1 MGRAEAPGP
10 ARQGTDRGGVPG
22 IRQDPRSVHPGLQR
36 PFDPGPGRNGRV
48 LGADSRSQRGR
59 FQEVFGRRRG
69 VYREGQAGPGHRGD
83 RHQFSRHLAT
93 ALCPCQPGA
102 GQGVGGSHLRRL
114 RHPAGLF
121 RQLLRQRLP
130 QIRPGLSRPDR
141 GGRAVPD
148 ESQRSHQDLRARPE
162 RAGHVHDPAQHRGHD
177 GIHRRAGSGA
187 ALQRIRYGLRAGSG
201 GSRRE
206 LGSGSR
212 CAGTSG
218 EGGARP
224 QRLRARLE
232 RDFLPGTECRR
243 EVGCGVR
250 VRSAHGLPGAGR
262 PVRELDGALCR
273 DSGRAFRRL
282 RGTVRRMGSRDD
294 QRHLL
299 PDRAGHADRA
309 FRQERDPP
317 RGFCQSSVPRWHV
330 GHRGGYRGGE
340 ASLPADHHDL
350 HGVHPGGDASGL
362 CHGRRSRRPPVH
374 RHRRLRWHARGHLPG
389 HLFRAGVLRVGPE
402 ARATPSQP
410 NGRKPRCSAGRGVSC
425 GRRALMRRLAL
436 AVLSALLISCA
447 MGPDYTRP
455 GVSTPESFRMAG
467 KEGESIANLPWWK
480 LLRDEELQKLVRIA
494 RDENRRAVVLQLVSG
509 VAQSYFDLRQL
520 DMQLDIAKRT
530 LKSWEESVRLAQARL
545 RQGLTNKLDADQ
557 FEAERANAAARTAEL
572 ERLMVQKENELS
584 VLLGRNPASV
594 PRGRSLLEQAL
605 PSEVP
610 PGLPS
615 ELLQRRPDI
624 LQVEQQLAAATAR
637 IGVAKAERFPKI
649 TLTGILGVAS
659 PHLSRLVNPGEFG
672 AVGPSLTG
680 PLFNAQILGF
690 QQQALEAQAPQAVA
704 PYEQTILVAFT
715 EDEDALVAVRK
726 TRDQTLA
733 QEEQVT
739 ALRSALHLADLR
751 YKGGLANYLDV
762 LIAQRSLFDPEL
774 SLTATRRL
782 HLVSIV
788 QLYKALGG
796 GWTSGAS
803 MQ

>member
-1 MGRAEAPGP
+1 
-10 ARQGTDRGGVPG
+10 
-22 IRQDPRSVHPGLQR
+22 
-36 PFDPGPGRNGRV
+36 
-48 LGADSRSQRGR
+48 
-59 FQEVFGRRRG
+59 
-69 VYREGQAGPGHRGD
+69 
-83 RHQFSRHLAT
+83 
-93 ALCPCQPGA
+93 
-102 GQGVGGSHLRRL
+102 
-114 RHPAGLF
+114 
-121 RQLLRQRLP
+121 
-130 QIRPGLSRPDR
+130 
-141 GGRAVPD
+141 
-148 ESQRSHQDLRARPE
+148 
-162 RAGHVHDPAQHRGHD
+162 
-177 GIHRRAGSGA
+177 
-187 ALQRIRYGLRAGSG
+187 
-201 GSRRE
+201 
-206 LGSGSR
+206 
-212 CAGTSG
+212 
-218 EGGARP
+218 
-224 QRLRARLE
+224 
-232 RDFLPGTECRR
+232 
-243 EVGCGVR
+243 
-250 VRSAHGLPGAGR
+250 
-262 PVRELDGALCR
+262 
-273 DSGRAFRRL
+273 
-282 RGTVRRMGSRDD
+282 
-294 QRHLL
+294 
-299 PDRAGHADRA
+299 
-309 FRQERDPP
+309 
-317 RGFCQSSVPRWHV
+317 
-330 GHRGGYRGGE
+330 
-340 ASLPADHHDL
+340 
-350 HGVHPGGDASGL
+350 
-362 CHGRRSRRPPVH
+362 
-374 RHRRLRWHARGHLPG
+374 
-389 HLFRAGVLRVGPE
+389 
-402 ARATPSQP
+402 
-410 NGRKPRCSAGRGVSC
+410 
-425 GRRALMRRLAL
+425 MRRLAL

-494 RDENRRAVVLQLVSG
+494 LNENKDLKQAVASVEEFQARLYIARTDFAPQLSVTGNAPVAKMGGVGFPGFPSSFSYYGQGSLSWEVDFWGRVRRENEAARADLFAREENRRAVVLQLVSG

-672 AVGPSLTG
+672 AVGPALTG

-690 QQQALEAQAPQAVA
+690 QQQAAEAQARQAVA
-704 PYEQTILVAFT
+704 QYEQTILVAFR
-715 EDEDALVAVRK
+715 EVEDALVAVRK

-762 LIAQRSLFDPEL
+762 LIAQRSLFDAEL

-796 GWTSGAS
+796 GWISGAS